1 MGKVES
7 SHHNTTLITADRKV
21 GLFLIHFSK
30 NMVVLSKSIS
40 WYLVLTTS
48 ALFPAC
54 CFQLCLCYWYNSVST
69 TPPGWRPQVFLLCIL
84 LRVAAF
90 QGKDGFYFKR
100 LNSQNLWPGSHWK
113 QKLVKIIWLLLVK
126 RQWSCTLLFFDKVVE
141 HSVRTALFWNLAP
154 WPLCKVLSLMTVTV
168 DVNLLL
174 RSPVFSLVL
183 VCYILAGGNS
193 FNLHK
198 SVGKGDIKVILIF

>member
-40 WYLVLTTS
+40 WYLVLTSS

-84 LRVAAF
+84 LRWF
-90 QGKDGFYFKR
+90 LHSREKMGFISK
-100 LNSQNLWPGSHWK
+100 GST
-113 QKLVKIIWLLLVK
+113 VKI
-126 RQWSCTLLFFDKVVE
+126 C
-141 HSVRTALFWNLAP
+141 
-154 WPLCKVLSLMTVTV
+154 
-168 DVNLLL
+168 
-174 RSPVFSLVL
+174 SLVATGNRSWWRL
-183 VCYILAGGNS
+183 TPVGQKTVVLYISKTFSTNCTVLESGSLAT
-193 FNLHK
+193 L
-198 SVGKGDIKVILIF
+198 